1 MKQLIIILALCI
13 TFPSVSFAASIEQ
26 ERMQERIQQEQE
38 EQQKQRE
45 QQTTQSNYG
54 DEEVDRGID
63 NQKKGVCYL
72 NVPKGYFV
80 CPKIGKLYPIKK

>member
-1 MKQLIIILALCI
+1 
-13 TFPSVSFAASIEQ
+13 
-26 ERMQERIQQEQE
+26 MQESIQQEQE

-63 NQKKGVCYL
+63 NQKKVH
-72 NVPKGYFV
+72 V
-80 CPKIGKLYPIKK
+80 I